1 MSRAP
6 DDLEERKPFSVA
18 DRFSILMRQS
28 FVGADG
34 VRIAVCDGEDCG
46 AHIAR
51 LSSTGEWNKLRPFD
65 FDHSLARG
73 LYGKTSAVNGRAV
86 CAGADSCH
94 AEKTAN
100 DNARMT
106 KADKQAGKIGQQARR
121 AARKAAGKP
130 PLLQSRNA
138 FKENR

>member
-46 AHIAR
+46 AHLAR
-51 LSSTGEWNKLRPFD
+51 LSSVGEWNKLRPFD

-86 CAGADSCH
+86 CSGEGSCH
-94 AEKTAN
+94 ALKTSE
-100 DNARMT
+100 DVARIA
-106 KADKQAGKIGQQARR
+106 KADRMAGRSGQAARR
-121 AARKAAGKP
+121 AARKAAGKK
-130 PLLQSRNA
+130 PLLQGRGFERNG
-138 FKENR
+138 